1 LTPSRLAVLAIA
13 FCSCLTEWAAAG
25 TPWQPIGPFGGDARS
40 LAADP
45 HNFSHLFAGTSNSQ
59 IYSTTDGGKHWVRLS
74 EIAPREDLVIGRLLI
89 HPRDSNVLYAGAY
102 TTGNGEGGGV
112 FRSTDS
118 GVTWK
123 EQPGIAGQSV
133 RALVMAPGAPQR
145 LFAGTLDGVFRSSD
159 GGLEWQRIS
168 PRDNAEIH
176 NVESLAVD
184 PRDSSIVYA
193 GTWHLPWKTTDGGV
207 NWFPIKEGILDDSDV
222 FTITVDWSGNE
233 TAYLGACSGIYR
245 TDSAGKMWRKVHGIP
260 FSARRTR
267 AIRQDPARPDL
278 VYAGTTEG
286 LWKTVNGGDT
296 WTQVTSPTL
305 IVNEV
310 AIDPDDPG
318 HLVLATDRAGLLESR
333 DGARTFQLIN
343 NGFSHRQVWRLE
355 SWTAPGGQQVLAA
368 AARHDKEYGGVF
380 LTEDGQR
387 WRALSANQPDG
398 LNGAD
403 VISLIA
409 GPDGALLAGASDGLY
424 RFLADHGIWQ
434 RFGRL
439 LTLVT
444 LPSGRQGYRGSPAAF
459 PIADFAASGRD
470 LYAATPEGVLWS
482 QDSGLTWVH
491 TSPPWKV
498 ESLTARSK
506 MLAAAT
512 AEHGIQ
518 ISLNGG
524 GRWTP
529 SSLPESPVQVQRL
542 ALDGQ
547 RIYAATDHGLFRS
560 TDAGSDPLSVRW
572 ELLGHGVPTG
582 AVYDVLLDPNDPKVI
597 YAGSAVNDRVYVS
610 RDSGESFEPMLE
622 PSGESGYIGRPRRL
636 SLGPGGRLYLA
647 SDHDGLFSRVP

>member
-1 LTPSRLAVLAIA
+1 MVAVA
-13 FCSCLTEWAAAG
+13 FYGCACFTEGAAAG
-25 TPWQPIGPFGGDARS
+25 SPWQPIGPFGGDARS

-45 HNFSHLFAGTSNSQ
+45 HNFSRLFVGTSNSQ
-59 IYSTTDGGKHWVRLS
+59 IYSSTDGGKHWARLS

-89 HPRDSNVLYAGAY
+89 HPRESNLLYAGAY

-123 EQPGIAGQSV
+123 EQPGISGQSV
-133 RALVMAPGAPQR
+133 RALVMAPGDPQR
-145 LFAGTLDGVFRSSD
+145 LFAGTLKGVFRSSD
-159 GGLEWQRIS
+159 GGATWARIS
-168 PRDNAEIH
+168 PADSPEIH

-193 GTWHLPWKTTDGGV
+193 GTWHLPWKTIDGGV
-207 NWFPIKEGILDDSDV
+207 NWFSIKEGILDDSDV
-222 FTITVDWSGNE
+222 FTITVDWSSNE

-245 TDSAGKMWRKVHGIP
+245 TGNAGQLWRKVQGIP

-267 AIRQDPARPDL
+267 ALRQDPAHPAVL
-278 VYAGTTEG
+278 YAGTTEG
-286 LWKTVNGGDT
+286 LWKTADRGST
-296 WTQVTSPTL
+296 WTQMTGSTL

-310 AIDPDDPG
+310 AMDPADPE

-333 DGARTFQLIN
+333 DGARTFQPIN

-355 SWTAPGGQQVLAA
+355 SWIAPGGQQVLAA

-380 LTEDGQR
+380 LSEDGQH
-387 WRALSANQPDG
+387 WRALTDG

-403 VISLIA
+403 VISLIV
-409 GPDGALLAGASDGLY
+409 GPDGTLLAGATDGLY
-424 RFLADHGIWQ
+424 RFLTDKGIWQ
-434 RFGRL
+434 GFGRL

-444 LPSGRQGYRGSPAAF
+444 LPSGRQGYRGSPAQF
-459 PIADFAASGRD
+459 PITDFATAGRT
-470 LYAATPEGVLWS
+470 LFAATPEGVLRS
-482 QDSGLTWVH
+482 VDSGLTWEH
-491 TSPPWKV
+491 TSPQWKV
-498 ESLTARSK
+498 ERLTARSK
-506 MLAAAT
+506 VLVGAT
-512 AEHGIQ
+512 AENGVQ

-560 TDAGSDPLSVRW
+560 MDASSDPLSIRW

-610 RDSGESFEPMLE
+610 RDGGESFEPMLE
-622 PSGESGYIGRPRRL
+622 PSAESAYIGRPRRL